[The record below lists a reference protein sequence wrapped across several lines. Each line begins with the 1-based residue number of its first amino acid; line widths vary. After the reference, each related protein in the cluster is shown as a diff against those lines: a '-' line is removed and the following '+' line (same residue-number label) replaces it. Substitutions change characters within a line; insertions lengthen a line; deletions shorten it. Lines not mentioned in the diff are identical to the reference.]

1 MKLSDYICK
10 FLSNYTNHVFSITGG
25 CVITLL
31 DSIDK
36 CYSIKNIPC
45 QNEQGASIAAEAYSR
60 VKENGLGV
68 ALATSG
74 PGMINMMQ
82 GIASAHFDSIPV
94 LYISGAPPLNHL
106 KNGRK
111 VKQFGFQEMDV
122 VDIVKPITKYAVLL
136 KDPNKIKYELEK
148 LIYMAY
154 EGNKGPVLLDIPDDI
169 QRIEIDPKQ
178 LEPFVPVPKFDNH
191 YLIDNQI
198 TETINSIERAKRP
211 VVIVGGGVKIGNV
224 EEKMKDFLNFS
235 SLPFVTTW
243 STIDLFTE
251 DNDNL
256 IGNFGIS
263 SNRYGNFA
271 VQNADLIISFGS
283 RLDTHQ
289 TGSDPSKFAPNAKKI
304 VINIDN
310 NELYKDDGVNID
322 LKICC
327 DLDMFLTKL
336 NGFAIDL
343 KDITVWKNRIVEWKE
358 KYPICLPEYY
368 NQEDSVNPYVFMN
381 ELSKETNE
389 NDIIITDAGATL
401 TWTMQSY
408 KIRNNQKLFSA
419 FNHSPMGYSLPAS
432 IGAQF
437 AAFGERIVCI
447 TGDGGM
453 CMNIQELETIVYN
466 NLPVKIFLINNKGY
480 GIIRQTQ
487 DTWMNSNYV
496 GVDKNSGLGFPNIKG
511 IAQAYGVPTIDI
523 NDHSDLNETIR
534 YVLNY
539 DGYILCNVNVKPDEQ
554 ILPKLVFGHGIED
567 MSPLLPRDELKEIM
581 NNEENTTNT
590 K

>member
-1 MKLSDYICK
+1 
-10 FLSNYTNHVFSITGG
+10 
-25 CVITLL
+25 
-31 DSIDK
+31 
-36 CYSIKNIPC
+36 
-45 QNEQGASIAAEAYSR
+45 
-60 VKENGLGV
+60 
-68 ALATSG
+68 
-74 PGMINMMQ
+74 
-82 GIASAHFDSIPV
+82 
-94 LYISGAPPLNHL
+94 
-106 KNGRK
+106 
-111 VKQFGFQEMDV
+111 
-122 VDIVKPITKYAVLL
+122 
-136 KDPNKIKYELEK
+136 
-148 LIYMAY
+148 
-154 EGNKGPVLLDIPDDI
+154 
-169 QRIEIDPKQ
+169 
-178 LEPFVPVPKFDNH
+178 
-191 YLIDNQI
+191 
-198 TETINSIERAKRP
+198 
-211 VVIVGGGVKIGNV
+211 
-224 EEKMKDFLNFS
+224 
-235 SLPFVTTW
+235 
-243 STIDLFTE
+243 
-251 DNDNL
+251 
-256 IGNFGIS
+256 
-263 SNRYGNFA
+263 
-271 VQNADLIISFGS
+271 
-283 RLDTHQ
+283 
-289 TGSDPSKFAPNAKKI
+289 
-304 VINIDN
+304 
-310 NELYKDDGVNID
+310 
-322 LKICC
+322 
-327 DLDMFLTKL
+327 
-336 NGFAIDL
+336 
-343 KDITVWKNRIVEWKE
+343 
-358 KYPICLPEYY
+358 
-368 NQEDSVNPYVFMN
+368 
-381 ELSKETNE
+381 
-389 NDIIITDAGATL
+389 
-401 TWTMQSY
+401 MQSY